1 MRRLQE
7 QFRQGVETSRAATTQ
22 RVQELEKL
30 QTTLNDAAARF
41 DRADVSQMGNVWRNN
56 VRPRFEESG
65 LFDRFELDSL
75 ERQIDVAVRAS
86 NRTEAKMSLQA
97 AIGDLVKTK
106 ARQYALRFG
115 LPIAG
120 AGAAGA
126 GYVGYQMLE
135 PLFDRLNNPLGGR

>member
-1 MRRLQE
+1 
-7 QFRQGVETSRAATTQ
+7 
-22 RVQELEKL
+22 
-30 QTTLNDAAARF
+30 
-41 DRADVSQMGNVWRNN
+41 MGNVWRNN

>member
-7 QFRQGVETSRAATTQ
+7 QFRQGEETSRAATTQ